1 LPDITL
7 TGPAKE
13 LILIK
18 DTITIDSLD
27 LPEIDLMLEVE

>member
-1 LPDITL
+1 
-7 TGPAKE
+7 

-18 DTITIDSLD
+18 DTITIDSLS